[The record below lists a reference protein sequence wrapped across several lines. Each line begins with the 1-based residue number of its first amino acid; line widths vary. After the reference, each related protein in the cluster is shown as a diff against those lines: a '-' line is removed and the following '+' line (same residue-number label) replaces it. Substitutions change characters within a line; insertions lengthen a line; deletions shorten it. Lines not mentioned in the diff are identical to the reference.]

1 MTLRPVRSA
10 IRIAAAA
17 VLVLGVSACSDDG
30 AEVRNLTEETGGAG
44 ESGAPTTGSGPGST
58 GSTGSTGSAATTGST
73 GSAGSTGTVATPT
86 P

>member
-44 ESGAPTTGSGPGST
+44 ESGAPTTLSLIHI
-58 GSTGSTGSAATTGST
+58 
-73 GSAGSTGTVATPT
+73 
-86 P
+86 